1 MNILNEIHKI
11 VKENYPQV
19 KEKIT
24 PKTKLKSVGLDSLD
38 LVEIALKLEKIHSVQ
53 IDDSKLMELQ
63 TKTVQD
69 LITEI
74 EKLEQKK

>member
-1 MNILNEIHKI
+1 MNVLNEIHKI
-11 VKENYPQV
+11 VKEDYPQI

-24 PKTKLKSVGLDSLD
+24 PKTKFKSIELDSLD
-38 LVEIALKLEKIHSVQ
+38 LVEIALKLEKIHGVQ

-69 LITEI
+69 LINEI
-74 EKLEQKK
+74 EILEKKK